1 MPGRPLSPHLQVYKF
16 GYTMATS
23 ILNRF
28 TGLGLSLGLLLL
40 VYWLVTVA
48 GGRHSQAQAARV
60 LALPLMKVV
69 YAGLIIAYCYHL
81 VAGVRHLLWDTG
93 RFLEREQSRRSA
105 WVVVVVSVLL
115 MLLVG
120 YGAWLAGSRGP

>member
-48 GGRHSQAQAARV
+48 GGPHSQARAAR
-60 LALPLMKVV
+60 LLGLPLMKVV
-69 YAGLIIAYCYHL
+69 YAGLIVAFCYHL

-93 RFLEREQSRRSA
+93 RFLEREQARRSA
-105 WVVVVVSVLL
+105 WVVVIVSVLL

-120 YGAWLAGSRGP
+120 YGAWLAGSRAP